1 MEGVAV
7 LAYKC
12 VIVIEGVA
20 VLAYKWV
27 ILIEGV
33 AVLAYKW
40 VIFNRRSCSPRLQ
53 VRNIL

>member
-40 VIFNRRSCSPRLQ
+40 VIFNRRSCSPSLQ
-53 VRNIL
+53 VSNI